1 VGHEFDL
8 PAEVQELL
16 AKGTVLPA
24 HPLALTERRTLDRRH
39 QRALTRYYAAAG
51 AGGVALGVHSTQFQ
65 IREPSVNLLQPVL
78 ELAAETIDQMA
89 LKRPFIKVAGIV
101 GPTEQA
107 ISEAELAKSLGYHL
121 GLVSMGGLSDFDETA
136 LIERMRR
143 ISEVIPVFGFYLQPA
158 VGGRVLSRRVWEE
171 IAEIPG
177 LLAIKIAPFDRY
189 RTLDVVRAVA
199 ESSRCS
205 QIALYTGNDDN
216 IVVDLLTP
224 YRFWIDGQVVEKRIV
239 GGLLGHWAVWT
250 KRAVEMF
257 ERIKEIRGQ
266 ENIPQNLLTEAAE
279 ITAMNAILFDAEHD
293 FQGSIAGIHEILYRQ
308 GLLAGTW
315 CLDPGDR
322 LSPGQ
327 MEDIVGMMEQ
337 FESYHDDVFVAKHLA
352 SWLDDG

>member
-1 VGHEFDL
+1 MGHEFDL